1 MAFPENGFRVF
12 SSTDDVSVA
21 FSSFLIGNVLSVCV
35 QFQAE
40 LVTRKYCQWTAGLV
54 GATVGVEVYV
64 AQGVRIAES

>member
-1 MAFPENGFRVF
+1 MAFPENGFRVS

-21 FSSFLIGNVLSVCV
+21 FSSFLIGNILSVCV

-54 GATVGVEVYV
+54 GPTIGVEVYV
-64 AQGVRIAES
+64 AQGVRVAES